1 MNYRDKQKL
10 NRATE
15 LATDAIYEIIDTYI
29 RILGNMVD
37 NEMEKLDNMPSS
49 LHTSPVGLE
58 VQDSIKSL
66 DNRIDDAEIYLFSR
80 VMKLSGM
87 EDVFKTWN

>member
-15 LATDAIYEIIDTYI
+15 LAADAIYEIVDTYI
-29 RILGNMVD
+29 TILGNMVD

-66 DNRIDDAEIYLFSR
+66 DNRIEDAEIILFSR
-80 VMKLSGM
+80 VMNLSGK
-87 EDVFKTWN
+87 EEVFKTWN

>member
-15 LATDAIYEIIDTYI
+15 LAADAIYEIVDTYI
-29 RILGNMVD
+29 TILGNMVD
-37 NEMEKLDNMPSS
+37 KEVEKLDNMPSS

-66 DNRIDDAEIYLFSR
+66 DNRIEDAEIILFSR
-80 VMKLSGM
+80 VMNLSGK
-87 EDVFKTWN
+87 EEVFKTWN

>member
-15 LATDAIYEIIDTYI
+15 LAADAIYEIVDTYI
-29 RILGNMVD
+29 TILGNMVD

-66 DNRIDDAEIYLFSR
+66 DNRIEDAEIILFSR
-80 VMKLSGM
+80 VMNLSGK

>member
-15 LATDAIYEIIDTYI
+15 LAADAIYEIVETYI
-29 RILGNMVD
+29 TILVNMVD

-66 DNRIDDAEIYLFSR
+66 DNRIDDAEIILFSR
-80 VMKLSGM
+80 VMNLSGK

>member
-15 LATDAIYEIIDTYI
+15 LAADAIYEIVDTYI
-29 RILGNMVD
+29 RILANMVD

-58 VQDSIKSL
+58 VQDSIHSL
-66 DNRIDDAEIYLFSR
+66 DNRINDAEIILFSR
-80 VMKLSGM
+80 VMNLSGK
-87 EDVFKTWN
+87 EDIFKTWI

>member
-15 LATDAIYEIIDTYI
+15 LAADAIYEIVETYI
-29 RILGNMVD
+29 TILVNMVD
-37 NEMEKLDNMPSS
+37 NELEKLDNMPSS

-80 VMKLSGM
+80 VMNLSGK

>member
-15 LATDAIYEIIDTYI
+15 LAADAIYEIVDTYI
-29 RILGNMVD
+29 TILGNMVD
-37 NEMEKLDNMPSS
+37 KEMEKLDNMPSS

-66 DNRIDDAEIYLFSR
+66 DNRIEDAEIILFSR
-80 VMKLSGM
+80 VMNLSGK
-87 EDVFKTWN
+87 EEVFKTWN

>member
-15 LATDAIYEIIDTYI
+15 LAADAIYEIVDTYI
-29 RILGNMVD
+29 TILGNMVD
-37 NEMEKLDNMPSS
+37 KEMEKLGNMPSS

-66 DNRIDDAEIYLFSR
+66 DNRIEDAEIILFSR
-80 VMKLSGM
+80 VMNLSGK
-87 EDVFKTWN
+87 EEVFKTWN

>member
-1 MNYRDKQKL
+1 MNYREKL

-15 LATDAIYEIIDTYI
+15 LAADAIYEIVDTYI
-29 RILGNMVD
+29 TILGNMVD

-66 DNRIDDAEIYLFSR
+66 DNRIEDAEIILFSR
-80 VMKLSGM
+80 VMNLSGK
-87 EDVFKTWN
+87 EEVFKTWN

>member
-15 LATDAIYEIIDTYI
+15 LAADAIYEIVDTYI

-66 DNRIDDAEIYLFSR
+66 DNRIDDAEIILFSR
-80 VMKLSGM
+80 VMNLSGK